1 MRVWVATRRFEI
13 KNTYDFHPDASA
25 FPFGISPEPV
35 NYESMDAPLDQRIAD
50 AIRQP
55 RNLGE
60 LKDADAVGTAGSP
73 GCGDM
78 LRIWLKYR
86 EGEGGAKVIDQ
97 ASFQSFG
104 CETAIAVASV
114 ATELL
119 AGKTVEEARQLG
131 GADLAA
137 PLGALPPM
145 KIHCAT
151 LVEEALR
158 QALEGTSS
166 DSAPLANL
174 APEGLAASLQAAGSS
189 AQKIVFLP
197 PSSPSTP

>member
-1 MRVWVATRRFEI
+1 MSE
-13 KNTYDFHPDASA
+13 
-25 FPFGISPEPV
+25 GIS
-35 NYESMDAPLDQRIAD
+35 AKIAE

-55 RNLGE
+55 KNLGE

-86 EGEGGAKVIDQ
+86 KDHQGNQVIDQ

-119 AGKTVEEARQLG
+119 AGKTIQEARQLG
-131 GADLAA
+131 GTDLAA
-137 PLGALPPM
+137 PLGPLPPM

-158 QALEGTSS
+158 QALDGGKPSNLTTSHPTS
-166 DSAPLANL
+166 
-174 APEGLAASLQAAGSS
+174 EGLSASLQAAG
-189 AQKIVFLP
+189 AAKKMVFLP
-197 PSSPSTP
+197 KDSTS

>member
-1 MRVWVATRRFEI
+1 MSE
-13 KNTYDFHPDASA
+13 DL
-25 FPFGISPEPV
+25 E
-35 NYESMDAPLDQRIAD
+35 QRIAG
-50 AIRQP
+50 AVRQP
-55 RNLGE
+55 KNFGE

-86 EGEGGAKVIDQ
+86 DDASGRKVIDR

-114 ATELL
+114 ATEML
-119 AGKTVEEARQLG
+119 AGKTVDEARALG
-131 GADLAA
+131 GTDLAA

-158 QALEGTSS
+158 QALEAPAAPADAST
-166 DSAPLANL
+166 PLAG
-174 APEGLAASLQAAGSS
+174 PEGLSASVQAAGAASG
-189 AQKIVFLP
+189 KIVFLP
-197 PSSPSTP
+197 RPTPASHE

>member
-1 MRVWVATRRFEI
+1 M
-13 KNTYDFHPDASA
+13 S
-25 FPFGISPEPV
+25 S
-35 NYESMDAPLDQRIAD
+35 PLDQKIAE
-50 AIRQP
+50 AVRRP
-55 RNLGE
+55 KNLGE

-86 EGEGGAKVIDQ
+86 TDDDGTQVIDQ

-119 AGKTVEEARQLG
+119 AGKTLDQARQLG
-131 GADLAA
+131 GAELAA

-158 QALEGTSS
+158 QALDGGSTP
-166 DSAPLANL
+166 SAPPPT
-174 APEGLAASLQAAGSS
+174 APSPQGLSASLQAAGGSK
-189 AQKIVFLP
+189 KIVFLP
-197 PSSPSTP
+197 KDFSP

>member
-1 MRVWVATRRFEI
+1 MSESLEQRVARAVE
-13 KNTYDFHPDASA
+13 
-25 FPFGISPEPV
+25 
-35 NYESMDAPLDQRIAD
+35 
-50 AIRQP
+50 QP
-55 RNLGE
+55 QNLGE

-86 EGEGGAKVIDQ
+86 EDGQGGKVIDQ

-104 CETAIAVASV
+104 CETAMAVASV
-114 ATELL
+114 ATEMLV
-119 AGKTVEEARQLG
+119 GKTAAEARHLSGQ
-131 GADLAA
+131 DLAA

-158 QALEGTSS
+158 QALEGGAGGTVSLATH
-166 DSAPLANL
+166 AP
-174 APEGLAASLQAAGSS
+174 APATGLSASLQQAGQ
-189 AQKIVFLP
+189 AKKIVFLP
-197 PSSPSTP
+197 PSAPSGSNPS

>member
-1 MRVWVATRRFEI
+1 MQSWDCTPKP
-13 KNTYDFHPDASA
+13 KNKKSLSASLPA
-25 FPFGISPEPV
+25 GNRFPFGIIRQAV
-35 NYESMDAPLDQRIAD
+35 NTNHMNAPLDERIAE
-50 AIRQP
+50 ALRRP
-55 RNLGE
+55 KNLGE
-60 LKDADAVGTAGSP
+60 LPDADAVGTAGSP

-86 EGEGGAKVIDQ
+86 EGEGGSKVIDR

-104 CETAIAVASV
+104 CETAMAVASI
-114 ATELL
+114 ATEML
-119 AGKTVEEARQLG
+119 AGKTVDEARQLG

-158 QALEGTSS
+158 QALEGHSGA
-166 DSAPLANL
+166 APQLEP
-174 APEGLAASLQAAGSS
+174 APEGLSASLHAAASTPP
-189 AQKIVFLP
+189 KIVFLP
-197 PSSPSTP
+197 TAPPSP

>member
-1 MRVWVATRRFEI
+1 LPWFYGYFQTMSTI
-13 KNTYDFHPDASA
+13 PD
-25 FPFGISPEPV
+25 PH
-35 NYESMDAPLDQRIAD
+35 IAE
-50 AIRQP
+50 ALRGP
-55 RNLGE
+55 KNLGE

-86 EGEGGAKVIDQ
+86 EGEGGTKVIDR

-114 ATELL
+114 ATEML

-131 GADLAA
+131 GADLSA

-158 QALEGTSS
+158 QALEAGTVPSGT
-166 DSAPLANL
+166 SAPLA
-174 APEGLAASLQAAGSS
+174 AAEGLSASLHEAGTAGQSK
-189 AQKIVFLP
+189 KIVFTRP
-197 PSSPSTP
+197 PGKPSS